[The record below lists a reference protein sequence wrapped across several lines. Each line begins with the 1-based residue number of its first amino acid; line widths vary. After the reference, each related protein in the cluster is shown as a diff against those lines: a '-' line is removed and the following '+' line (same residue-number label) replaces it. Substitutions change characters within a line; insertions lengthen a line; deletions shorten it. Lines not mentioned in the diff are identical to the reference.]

1 LIRHAKSSWK
11 DIDASDFERGL
22 TKKGRKNIDTIGS
35 YLKLRN
41 VLPDHILSS
50 CAVRTQETADLL
62 ARKLEYE
69 GSIDYLQELYFTDT
83 ETLRE
88 ILLMQ
93 EEKRDTIFVI
103 GHNPQITDMANMLL
117 DEHISKIPTMG
128 VVAIDFDIDNWS
140 DLAHTQGK
148 LDFFIYPKQFQY
160 YIPNQIRAILHK

>member
-22 TKKGRKNIDTIGS
+22 TKKGRKHIETIGS
-35 YLKLRN
+35 YLKLRG

-62 ARKLEYE
+62 AKKLEYDGQTE
-69 GSIDYLQELYFTDT
+69 YLQELYFTDT
-83 ETLRE
+83 ETLKE

-93 EEKRDTIFVI
+93 DDTFDTVFVI
-103 GHNPQITDMANMLL
+103 GHNPQITDMANMLI

-128 VVAIDFDIDNWS
+128 VVAINFEADSWNELI
-140 DLAHTQGK
+140 HTEGK

-160 YIPNQIRAILHK
+160 YVPKQIRAILHK